1 MQSDVVESA
10 VFITRV
16 SRKGYWTGWVLS
28 ALVILFLTF
37 DAVIKFTHIPVVT
50 EAFAKLGLPESLAV
64 PLGILL
70 LTCVALYAIPKSAVL
85 GAVLLTGYLG
95 GAIATHLRV
104 GDPLF
109 SHVLFP
115 VYLGAF
121 VWGGI
126 FLREPRLRELLPL
139 RR

>member
-10 VFITRV
+10 VFITRA

-50 EAFAKLGLPESLAV
+50 EAFAKLGLPEGLAI

-70 LTCVALYAIPKSAVL
+70 LTCVALYAIPRS
-85 GAVLLTGYLG
+85 
-95 GAIATHLRV
+95 
-104 GDPLF
+104 PLF
-109 SHVLFP
+109 
-115 VYLGAF
+115 
-121 VWGGI
+121 
-126 FLREPRLRELLPL
+126 
-139 RR
+139 